1 MNLEFVIFPTSSHCD
16 PGSRSESQQ
25 LPVGVE
31 RGVQGQVQ
39 RTDLTLDE
47 SFRRECVCVLCLCFW
62 VFLNISVCA
71 SASMCVYLGVCVC
84 MHACAHIHECVW
96 VLFVCV
102 SLFLCVYIWLCVWVC
117 ASVSVWVYL
126 GIWFC
131 PKGPMGKC
139 LWPRLCSL
147 CSNAVRPLRL
157 VYLTFQGTE
166 LRKATSAES

>member
-1 MNLEFVIFPTSSHCD
+1 MNLEFVIFPTSSYCD

-84 MHACAHIHECVW
+84 MHACAHTFMDVSEFC
-96 VLFVCV
+96 LCV
-102 SLFLCVYIWLCVWVC
+102 SLCFSACTSDYVSGCVHLSLCGCIWVSGFVQKDLWGSASGPGFA
-117 ASVSVWVYL
+117 ASVLMLSDL
-126 GIWFC
+126 
-131 PKGPMGKC
+131 
-139 LWPRLCSL
+139 
-147 CSNAVRPLRL
+147 
-157 VYLTFQGTE
+157 
-166 LRKATSAES
+166 